1 MQDGSEAE
9 DRERS
14 FAVIDLQDLERLSQ
28 IACDDLR
35 RFIAND
41 SSSRAI
47 FAAEILCVCL
57 CQGPARHYVDR
68 ITGVKDFDVF
78 TFFAVGKARKFSPR
92 RRTCH
97 DFGASKFGRNPDD
110 AGYTGRRVDVMGR
123 SIAHLTGAP
132 PVESVRAYLRTP
144 PTRTARC
151 LAKKAVVIIDPGE
164 LRGQIVWP

>member
-1 MQDGSEAE
+1 MQIGSEIE
-9 DRERS
+9 ECERS
-14 FAVIDLQDLERLSQ
+14 CAMIDLDDLEKLSQ
-28 IACDDLR
+28 IARTDLQR
-35 RFIAND
+35 YIAND
-41 SSSRAI
+41 PDHRAP
-47 FAAEILCVCL
+47 FATKILCVCL
-57 CQGPARHYVDR
+57 CQGAARHYIDKA
-68 ITGVKDFDVF
+68 TGVKDFDVF